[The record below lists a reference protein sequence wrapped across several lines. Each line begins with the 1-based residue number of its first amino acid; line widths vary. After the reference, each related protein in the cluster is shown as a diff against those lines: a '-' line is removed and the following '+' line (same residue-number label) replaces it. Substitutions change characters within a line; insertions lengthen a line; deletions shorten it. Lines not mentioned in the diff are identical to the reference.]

1 MTSQTSSISTSH
13 NKINRI
19 SDLTSEMSM
28 DMQILNNELQ
38 NLRLNLEQQKRNMD
52 DRVEKSSIGLGSKVQ
67 RLASMLEYAIS

>member
-1 MTSQTSSISTSH
+1 
-13 NKINRI
+13 
-19 SDLTSEMSM
+19 MSM